1 MAESPL
7 GLNGV
12 ESAEIPPP
20 VGFAQPVQLA
30 LAVFLGLLPGAG
42 PAWAAAQVPLLFAA
56 LGYAAC
62 SSRAPVVELFP
73 PLLACYAVALAAWLA
88 LEDDGVAQLPPK
100 LMPLQ
105 FLSSTPPEGASLA
118 AASFACCAVCLALT
132 PTLRSITRGSGA
144 SAVLYLWVW
153 CVVGGAA
160 VDWMSSLPKVVG
172 GQAMLSLPVRLQ
184 IPAFACGTMAAY
196 WRRPSRL
203 EQACGLAAALCLA
216 ALPLA
221 LPLPAE
227 VLQSMYHG
235 SALPLQLAIVWAVVP
250 LLSFGG
256 EEVLR
261 AGDREGPGC
270 GRLQLSFS
278 GLLVAPLAACAPP
291 GLAGSAACLGACA
304 VAHAAELA
312 ARLGAERCGAVR
324 RPGAE
329 EGEGLLD
336 RQPAGGKAFLGAWVG
351 EDTRPA
357 TVAIRIHPAPV
368 PPGVQHGHVLRG
380 GARGREGHG
389 APVRLRRLRDREC
402 GRAGPGHAD
411 VPGRRGAADPERLR
425 AAAVAGHAPA
435 ACLAGERLDGGDAGA
450 WRVARADLPL
460 LHAGEQPVAR
470 EAEREARAR
479 GAHRQRPQRGLLA
492 PRGRHRCRDGARE
505 RPAWSSRPRDGGA
518 RGVPVPPRREVQG
531 PCDAL
536 GRAALQAAPAPQ
548 RLDRAPGRG
557 DALRRARSVCDIQ
570 LHCLDENVRV
580 KEHGKRGEVV
590 FPDCGQGVI
599 LYNTNGVPLE
609 AHLTAM
615 ADVARVADD
624 LGKFRLCSESLQ
636 FPAIG
641 MHGSFAIINQAVE
654 TAIGFDHGEAASI
667 TEDSYFACVANAELR
682 VGIRWIDAFMF
693 EQSPFGPLDLIHQ
706 RARWFHGM
714 SYCTFFFD
722 NNLPIR
728 TNFIITCFMMC
739 WSCQFLIMSVRVV
752 YQLGCGD
759 QGVLGLLVRDFV
771 AEVFCVNYLLGFL
784 ICFSPYREGV
794 GRWLCLLF
802 MNVSMLLPISLIEL
816 TGVLR
821 GMYLVATNA
830 NEFYIVQK
838 ESARQSGPSD
848 ELEDDLESTT
858 ASDHSLQSVNDIKI
872 IQ

>member
-1 MAESPL
+1 
-7 GLNGV
+7 
-12 ESAEIPPP
+12 
-20 VGFAQPVQLA
+20 
-30 LAVFLGLLPGAG
+30 
-42 PAWAAAQVPLLFAA
+42 
-56 LGYAAC
+56 
-62 SSRAPVVELFP
+62 
-73 PLLACYAVALAAWLA
+73 
-88 LEDDGVAQLPPK
+88 
-100 LMPLQ
+100 
-105 FLSSTPPEGASLA
+105 
-118 AASFACCAVCLALT
+118 
-132 PTLRSITRGSGA
+132 
-144 SAVLYLWVW
+144 
-153 CVVGGAA
+153 
-160 VDWMSSLPKVVG
+160 
-172 GQAMLSLPVRLQ
+172 
-184 IPAFACGTMAAY
+184 
-196 WRRPSRL
+196 
-203 EQACGLAAALCLA
+203 
-216 ALPLA
+216 
-221 LPLPAE
+221 
-227 VLQSMYHG
+227 
-235 SALPLQLAIVWAVVP
+235 VP

-357 TVAIRIHPAPV
+357 TVAMQFILLLCLLAFNTV
-368 PPGVQHGHVLRG
+368 TSFE
-380 GARGREGHG
+380 AAREGVKDTARQCVFDG
-389 APVRLRRLRDREC
+389 SVTGSAAVQALGTLTFLVAAVPLTLNVYGQLRWPATLRRPASPASDLMEEMRELGESPVLIFRFCTRGNNPSLVRLNVRLAHEALIDSGLSEGCWRLEVVTD
-402 GRAGPGHAD
+402 
-411 VPGRRGAADPERLR
+411 AAMGLGS
-425 AAAVAGHAPA
+425 A
-435 ACLAGERLDGGDAGA
+435 
-450 WRVARADLPL
+450 LP
-460 LHAGEQPVAR
+460 
-470 EAEREARAR
+470 
-479 GAHRQRPQRGLLA
+479 
-492 PRGRHRCRDGARE
+492 
-505 RPAWSSRPRDGGA
+505 
-518 RGVPVPPRREVQG
+518 GVPVQETVVPAEYRCPRG
-531 PCDAL
+531 GKFKA
-536 GRAALQAAPAPQ
+536 RAMHWAVLHSKLRPRPSDWIVH
-548 RLDRAPGRG
+548 LDEETRFDGHAVC
-557 DALRRARSVCDIQ
+557 AILR
-570 LHCLDENVRV
+570 HCLDENVRV